1 MPWEPLSLHFHW
13 WKCSQHGEDDE
24 DDDGAGLDREASD
37 GLFPEPT
44 LPPKWYAP
52 EWNVREEAGSVGSA
66 QAGGRECALR
76 NLKFHTAKM
85 STEETEIQERSKMR
99 DQLEKGGGG
108 RAGRKIH
115 PPPPHPSLQ
124 VFLSCRCRWAA
135 LSALVNIHLLWVVI
149 PIKSQTAIY
158 PLFLSLSRVRG
169 YL

>member
-1 MPWEPLSLHFHW
+1 MVKMMRMMMERAW
-13 WKCSQHGEDDE
+13 
-24 DDDGAGLDREASD
+24 DREASD

-52 EWNVREEAGSVGSA
+52 VWNVREEAGSVGSA
-66 QAGGRECALR
+66 QGGGRECALR
-76 NLKFHTAKM
+76 NLKFHTTEM

-135 LSALVNIHLLWVVI
+135 LPALVNIHLLWVVI
-149 PIKSQTAIY
+149 PVKSQTAIY

-169 YL
+169 HL